1 MTVPTR
7 KPDSDQNSDERGQ
20 GETSTTYQFG
30 CEYCDEVLR
39 NESIEGMY
47 DRGTVH
53 LEDHREDLL
62 ELFAENPQPKHCGN
76 DCGYFFS
83 ASADSVDGF
92 ECPECEHDNFDS
104 FARQHLYWGMELMS
118 N

>member
-7 KPDSDQNSDERGQ
+7 QPNSDLNSDERGHD
-20 GETSTTYQFG
+20 GTSTTYQLACG
-30 CEYCDEVLR
+30 YCDEVLQT
-39 NESIEGMY
+39 ETIDGMY

-53 LEDHREDLL
+53 LEDHRNDLL
-62 ELFAENPQPKHCGN
+62 KLFAGNPQQKHCGN
-76 DCGYFFS
+76 DCGYVFS

-92 ECPECEHDNFDS
+92 ECPECAYDNFDS
-104 FARQHLYWGMELMS
+104 FARQHLYWEMELVS